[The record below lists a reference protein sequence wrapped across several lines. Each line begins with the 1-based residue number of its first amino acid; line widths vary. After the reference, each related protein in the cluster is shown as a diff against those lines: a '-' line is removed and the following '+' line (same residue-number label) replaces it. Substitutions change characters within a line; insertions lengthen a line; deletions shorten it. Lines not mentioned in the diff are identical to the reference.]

1 MLPFSRYNN
10 YLLEIHIFFVLNSVL
25 LDFIP
30 MNLAL
35 FFFSF
40 FLFLSFESHVL
51 FGRKEEREAKR
62 MNDRR
67 KKIRWKILEESNEW

>member
-1 MLPFSRYNN
+1 
-10 YLLEIHIFFVLNSVL
+10 
-25 LDFIP
+25 